1 MLSANPP
8 PAHSP
13 CTARPQPYIP
23 GYLAFREVRFLLELL
38 AELREAAPH
47 LYPDAILV
55 DGNGVLHPNRFGLA
69 CHLSD
74 L

>member
-1 MLSANPP
+1 
-8 PAHSP
+8 
-13 CTARPQPYIP
+13 
-23 GYLAFREVRFLLELL
+23 
-38 AELREAAPH
+38 LREAAPH

-69 CHLSD
+69 CHLGD